1 MKKTLFLTLFS
12 FLIGGIFLYFVLE
25 KVGTK
30 EIWEAIL
37 NFPPLGIIWV
47 LIFTFL
53 FLFFGAQRWQVIL
66 ENEGYKL
73 SLGNSLLSWLAGF
86 AIGYFTPIVV
96 VGDEVLKIYILKKKY
111 SIPLRKSTMSVI
123 VDDVLLDGTFFFL
136 LIIFGILFFIFEKIF
151 IPFKLWMIFFILLF
165 PVGGLVFFYLRAFK
179 KQSIIKIIERPL
191 LKFFNNK
198 IANGIVNCEKEIF
211 DFLKVKNKNMQKAT
225 SLTIL
230 RWLSNLFRSWGVLY
244 FLGIKM
250 NFFQVLAILG
260 FTNLAC
266 IFPLPAALGS
276 HEAIQAF
283 VFSNLNFSPASAV
296 AFTLILR
303 AFDTLL
309 GIFGTFLIFRFGVKW
324 TGDKIKN
331 NKH

>member
-1 MKKTLFLTLFS
+1 MKKIYFFLVSLA
-12 FLIGGIFLYFVLE
+12 IGIFLFVGIF
-25 KVGTK
+25 KTVGTE
-30 EIWEAIL
+30 EIWEAFL
-37 NFPPLGIIWV
+37 SFPLFGIIWV
-47 LIFTFL
+47 LIFTFF
-53 FLFFGAQRWQVIL
+53 FLFFGAWRWQVIL

-73 SLGNSLLSWLAGF
+73 PLKDVLLAWIAGF
-86 AIGYFTPIVV
+86 AIAYFAPILV
-96 VGDEVLKIYILKKKY
+96 VGDEVLKIYILKKKFF
-111 SIPLRKSTMSVI
+111 IPLQKSTMSVI
-123 VDDVLLDGTFFFL
+123 VDDVLLDGTLFFL
-136 LIIFGILFFIFEKIF
+136 VIIFGILFFIFEKIF

-211 DFLKVKNKNMQKAT
+211 DFFKVKNKNMQKAT

-244 FLGIKM
+244 FLGIKI
-250 NFFQVLAILG
+250 NFFQALAILG

-266 IFPLPAALGS
+266 LLNLPAALGA

-283 VFSNLNFSPASAV
+283 VFLNFNFSPATAI

-303 AFDTLL
+303 AFDVLL
-309 GIFGTFLIFRFGVKW
+309 GICGIFLIFRFGVKF
-324 TGDKIKN
+324 TEDKIKN
-331 NKH
+331 N